1 VHPQLS
7 ASNAPAKTV
16 VGEIDGKSSRLP
28 CQSGASSGGQM
39 AVERKYERDL
49 DLLLAEEFAVNQ
61 DFSDKFKALTKFK
74 CQDAT
79 VADFFV
85 SKSNSLGESDLIV
98 VYQSSGGNRFALLI
112 EDKVDANL

>member
-1 VHPQLS
+1 
-7 ASNAPAKTV
+7 V